1 MPTWALPSIAQ
12 AVAVRIGGMKKG
24 RVISTSS
31 TPRPGV
37 SVRATIQASRMASA
51 SGEHGL
57 DQRDADGVGQ
67 HHQVL
72 GRGDADV
79 AVEVEVPAMP
89 GGVECRLP

>member
-1 MPTWALPSIAQ
+1 MVPTWALPSIAQ

-51 SGEHGL
+51 S
-57 DQRDADGVGQ
+57 DSI
-67 HHQVL
+67 VL
-72 GRGDADV
+72 TSEMPTVLASTTRFSVV
-79 AVEVEVPAMP
+79 A
-89 GGVECRLP
+89 RLT

>member
-1 MPTWALPSIAQ
+1 MVPTCALPSIAQ

-51 SGEHGL
+51 SDSTVFTSE
-57 DQRDADGVGQ
+57 RPT
-67 HHQVL
+67 VL
-72 GRGDADV
+72 TSAARFSAE
-79 AVEVEVPAMP
+79 ARPA
-89 GGVECRLP
+89 